1 MKIQL
6 TSVMVDDQQKALEFY
21 TNILGFVKRADI
33 PMGEYRWLTVVSPD
47 GSRSVELLLEP
58 NRQPAAKAFQKALY
72 DAGVPASMFAVSD
85 IQQEYKRMKIL
96 GVTFRS
102 APMAMGPVIAAV
114 LDDTCGN
121 LIQLYQEASQGA

>member
-58 NRQPAAKAFQKALY
+58 NTQPAAKAFQKAMY

>member
-33 PMGEYRWLTVVSPD
+33 PMGEYRWLMVVSPD

-121 LIQLYQEASQGA
+121 LIQLYQEAPQGA

>member
-6 TSVMVDDQQKALEFY
+6 TSVMVDDQQKALAFY
-21 TNILGFVKRADI
+21 TNILGFVKKADI
-33 PMGEYRWLTVVSPD
+33 PMGEYRWTTVVSPD

-58 NRQPAAKAFQKALY
+58 NAHPAAKAFQKAMY
-72 DAGVPASMFAVSD
+72 DEGVPASMFAVSD

-102 APMAMGPVIAAV
+102 APTAMGPVIAAV

-121 LIQLYQEASQGA
+121 LIQLYQEVPQGA